1 MTNNI
6 NTSINLYKNEFKA
19 ENNFKVKRIGGQR
32 ITMQFVLFE
41 NFGSFFIRMYD
52 ENNDHVGTISINTTI
67 DQVVEIMK
75 SKVSSVVSKA
85 NEKKLSDQ
93 IKKGRWVFFNDH
105 SRVVMK
111 KDHHQYDLEELIEL
125 SKKKEV
131 NNAWIEIYNWR

>member
-19 ENNFKVKRIGGQR
+19 EDNFKVKRIGGQR

-85 NEKKLSDQ
+85 NEKKLDDQ

-125 SKKKEV
+125 SKKNEKV
-131 NNAWIEIYNWR
+131 Q

>member
-6 NTSINLYKNEFKA
+6 NTTITLYKNEYKA
-19 ENNFKVKRIGGQR
+19 ENNFKVIRIGGQR
-32 ITMQFVLFE
+32 ITMQYVLFE
-41 NFGSFFIRMYD
+41 DFGAFFIRMYD
-52 ENNDHVGTISINTTI
+52 EDNNHIGTISINTTI

-85 NEKKLSDQ
+85 NEKKLDDQ

-131 NNAWIEIYNWR
+131 TNA

>member
-19 ENNFKVKRIGGQR
+19 ENDFKVKRIGGQR

-85 NEKKLSDQ
+85 EEKKLDDQ

-125 SKKKEV
+125 SKKKEKV
-131 NNAWIEIYNWR
+131 Q

>member
-52 ENNDHVGTISINTTI
+52 ENNDHIGTISINTTI

-85 NEKKLSDQ
+85 NEKKLDDQ

-125 SKKKEV
+125 SKKKEKEGV
-131 NNAWIEIYNWR
+131 K

>member
-19 ENNFKVKRIGGQR
+19 EDNFKVKRIGGQR

-52 ENNDHVGTISINTTI
+52 EDNNHVGTISINTTT
-67 DQVVEIMK
+67 DQVIEVLK
-75 SKVSSVVSKA
+75 SKFSCVVSKA
-85 NEKKLSDQ
+85 NRKKLADKMN
-93 IKKGRWVFFNDH
+93 IGRYVFFNDH
-105 SRVVMK
+105 SRVIME

-131 NNAWIEIYNWR
+131 NNA

>member
-6 NTSINLYKNEFKA
+6 NTTITLYKNEFKA

-32 ITMQFVLFE
+32 ITMQYVLFE
-41 NFGSFFIRMYD
+41 DFGAFFIRMYD

-85 NEKKLSDQ
+85 NEKKLGDQ

-125 SKKKEV
+125 SKKKEKV
-131 NNAWIEIYNWR
+131 Q

>member
-85 NEKKLSDQ
+85 NEKKLDEQ
-93 IKKGRWVFFNDH
+93 VKKGRWVFFNDH

-125 SKKKEV
+125 SKKKEKV
-131 NNAWIEIYNWR
+131 QS

>member
-6 NTSINLYKNEFKA
+6 NTSINLYKNEFKV
-19 ENNFKVKRIGGQR
+19 ENNYKVTRIGGQR

-85 NEKKLSDQ
+85 NEKKLDEQ

-125 SKKKEV
+125 SKKKEKV
-131 NNAWIEIYNWR
+131 Q

>member
-85 NEKKLSDQ
+85 NQKKLDDQ

-125 SKKKEV
+125 SKKKEKEGV
-131 NNAWIEIYNWR
+131 KNV

>member
-52 ENNDHVGTISINTTI
+52 ENNDHIGTISINTTI

-85 NEKKLSDQ
+85 EEKKLDDQ

-111 KDHHQYDLEELIEL
+111 SIRFRR
-125 SKKKEV
+125 V
-131 NNAWIEIYNWR
+131 N

>member
-19 ENNFKVKRIGGQR
+19 ENNFKVNRIGGQR

-85 NEKKLSDQ
+85 NEKKLDEQ

-125 SKKKEV
+125 SKKKEKV
-131 NNAWIEIYNWR
+131 Q

>member
-19 ENNFKVKRIGGQR
+19 EDNFKVKRIGGQR

-85 NEKKLSDQ
+85 NEKKLDEQ
-93 IKKGRWVFFNDH
+93 TKKGRWVFFNDH

-125 SKKKEV
+125 SKKKEKV
-131 NNAWIEIYNWR
+131 Q

>member
-85 NEKKLSDQ
+85 NQKKLDDQ

-105 SRVVMK
+105 SRVIMK

-125 SKKKEV
+125 SKKKEKEGV
-131 NNAWIEIYNWR
+131 K

>member
-1 MTNNI
+1 MNNDFQTQI
-6 NTSINLYKNEFKA
+6 TLYKNEYKA
-19 ENNFKVKRIGGQR
+19 ENDFKVTRIGGQR
-32 ITMQFVLFE
+32 ITMKYTLFGD
-41 NFGSFFIRMYD
+41 FGVFYIKMYD

-85 NEKKLSDQ
+85 NEKKLGDQ

-125 SKKKEV
+125 SKKKEKEGV
-131 NNAWIEIYNWR
+131 K

>member
-19 ENNFKVKRIGGQR
+19 ENDFKVKRIGGQR

-125 SKKKEV
+125 SKKKEKEGV
-131 NNAWIEIYNWR
+131 K

>member
-67 DQVVEIMK
+67 DQVVEIMI

-85 NEKKLSDQ
+85 NEKKLDDQ

-105 SRVVMK
+105 SRVIMK

-131 NNAWIEIYNWR
+131 NNA

>member
-6 NTSINLYKNEFKA
+6 NTSITLYENEFKA

-32 ITMQFVLFE
+32 ITMQYVLFE
-41 NFGSFFIRMYD
+41 DFGAFYIRMYD
-52 ENNDHVGTISINTTI
+52 KDNNHIGTISLNCTI

-85 NEKKLSDQ
+85 KEKKLEDQ

-105 SRVVMK
+105 SRVIMK
-111 KDHHQYDLEELIEL
+111 KDHHQYDLEELIKL

-131 NNAWIEIYNWR
+131 NNA

>member
-6 NTSINLYKNEFKA
+6 NTSITLYKNEYK
-19 ENNFKVKRIGGQR
+19 EKDNFKVTRIGGQR
-32 ITMQFVLFE
+32 ITIQYALFE
-41 NFGSFFIRMYD
+41 DFGSFFIRMYD

-85 NEKKLSDQ
+85 NQKKLDDQ

-105 SRVVMK
+105 SRVIMK

-131 NNAWIEIYNWR
+131 TNA

>member
-6 NTSINLYKNEFKA
+6 NTTITLYKNEYKA
-19 ENNFKVKRIGGQR
+19 ENNFKVNRIGGQR
-32 ITMQFVLFE
+32 ITMQNVLFE
-41 NFGSFFIRMYD
+41 DFGAFFIRMYD

-85 NEKKLSDQ
+85 NQKKLDDQ

-125 SKKKEV
+125 SKKKEKEGV
-131 NNAWIEIYNWR
+131 K

>member
-1 MTNNI
+1 MTRNV
-6 NTSINLYKNEFKA
+6 NTTITLYKNEYKA
-19 ENNFKVKRIGGQR
+19 ENNYKVTRIGGQR
-32 ITMQFVLFE
+32 ITMQYVLFE
-41 NFGSFFIRMYD
+41 DFGAFFIRMYD

-85 NEKKLSDQ
+85 NQKKLDDQ

-131 NNAWIEIYNWR
+131 NNA

>member
-1 MTNNI
+1 MTRNV
-6 NTSINLYKNEFKA
+6 NTTITLYKNEYKA
-19 ENNFKVKRIGGQR
+19 ENDFKVNRIGGQR
-32 ITMQFVLFE
+32 ITMQYVLFE
-41 NFGSFFIRMYD
+41 DFGAFFIRMYD
-52 ENNDHVGTISINTTI
+52 EDNNHIGTISINTTI

-85 NEKKLSDQ
+85 NEKKLSEQ

-125 SKKKEV
+125 SKKKEKV
-131 NNAWIEIYNWR
+131 Q

>member
-85 NEKKLSDQ
+85 NEKKLDDQ

-111 KDHHQYDLEELIEL
+111 KDNHQYDLEELIEL
-125 SKKKEV
+125 SKKKEKV
-131 NNAWIEIYNWR
+131 Q

>member
-125 SKKKEV
+125 SLSNE
-131 NNAWIEIYNWR
+131 IERVK